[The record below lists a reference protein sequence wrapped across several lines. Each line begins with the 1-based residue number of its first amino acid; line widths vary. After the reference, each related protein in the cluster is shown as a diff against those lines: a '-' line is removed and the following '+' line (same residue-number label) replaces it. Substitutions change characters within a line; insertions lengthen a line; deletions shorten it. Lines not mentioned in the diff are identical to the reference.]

1 MQQYPET
8 FLQALWL
15 CERDDLGSLTM
26 SAKRC
31 TIVIVGAGFCGTMMA
46 VRLLQSAKAGAID
59 VVLINRPPLP
69 NPGTGRTEEAET
81 LLEHSKSLARGLA
94 YGTNSADHLLNVPVG
109 RMSAFDELP
118 DDFKAY
124 LQRHEIACNGGS
136 FVARK
141 WYGDYLRSTLH
152 DAAVKVSS
160 KRDAPRLV
168 TKNAT
173 VTTIDRRADGSL
185 ELAFVEAGGE
195 GSLLADRVVLAL
207 GNFLPANVG
216 LPDPRFYQSRR
227 YLRDPWRAGA
237 LSRID
242 LSRPVVLIG
251 TGLTMLDVAATLKR
265 RAVAAGMPL
274 SLIAISRR
282 GLLAQAHRLQSES
295 PQFLSPP
302 SEIFDVYSAR
312 HYLRSVRR
320 HIRRQEVE
328 GGNWRDVVASLRPIT
343 PTLWAKLPDPER
355 RRFLRHL
362 RPYWDSHRHR
372 AAPEAATL
380 LANLI
385 ASGELKIHAANLV
398 RISEIGGSTK
408 VSIRPRARTETI
420 DIHAGHVINCTGP
433 SSDIQAEPLL
443 ASMHL
448 QSMISPDALGLGL
461 NVADD
466 YRVTNAQGQ
475 PTAGVY
481 YVGPLL
487 KACHW
492 EATAVPELRKH
503 VRAAADAVIQTLTTP
518 DQ

>member
-1 MQQYPET
+1 MSH
-8 FLQALWL
+8 
-15 CERDDLGSLTM
+15 ER
-26 SAKRC
+26 R
-31 TIVIVGAGFCGTMMA
+31 TIAIIGAGFCGTMMA
-46 VRLLQSAKAGAID
+46 VRLLKPEAGMFD
-59 VVLINRPPLP
+59 VVLINRPQP
-69 NPGTGRTEEAET
+69 PGPGVDGQLSAYST
-81 LLEHSKSLARGLA
+81 SLARGLA
-94 YGTNSADHLLNVPVG
+94 YGTNSADHLLNVPAA
-109 RMSAFDELP
+109 RMSAFEELP
-118 DDFKAY
+118 HDFEAY
-124 LQRHEIACNGGS
+124 LQRRAVAADGGS

-141 WYGDYLRSTLH
+141 LYGDYLRNTL
-152 DAAVKVSS
+152 DEVTAKVLS
-160 KRDAPRLV
+160 KPDAPRFFM
-168 TKNAT
+168 KHAT
-173 VTTIDRRADGSL
+173 VTTIGRHADGRL
-185 ELAFVEAGGE
+185 QLAFNEGG
-195 GSLLADRVVLAL
+195 GQGRLLADRVVLAL
-207 GNFLPANVG
+207 GNFVPANVG
-216 LPDPRFYQSRR
+216 LPEPRFYESQF
-227 YLRDPWRAGA
+227 YLRDPWQAGA

-295 PQFLSPP
+295 PKFLSPP
-302 SEIFDVYSAR
+302 PDIFDVCSAR

-320 HIRRQEVE
+320 HIRQHEAN
-328 GGNWRDVVASLRPIT
+328 GGDWRDVVASLRPIT
-343 PTLWAKLPDPER
+343 PTLWAKLPAPER
-355 RRFLRHL
+355 RRFLRHV

-372 AAPEAATL
+372 AAPESAAL
-380 LANLI
+380 LADLI

-398 RISEIGGSTK
+398 RISEIGGSTE
-408 VSIRPRARTETI
+408 VSIRPRTRTETI

-443 ASMHL
+443 VSMHL